1 MSIQIW
7 EFSEIKCSSIKL
19 LSNAWFPV
27 TVVPSALCTL
37 SGGMRW
43 WGTSNYTVDYTGNYK
58 TFSFSGGIN
67 ITRLK
72 AEKFAFLFQKVC
84 YWLPSN
90 KVWCVSSIPQL
101 VLHIADMC
109 IHGKFQTS
117 KKKLSVVI
125 YKYNTVVGQA
135 PLSIGFSRQEYR
147 SGLLVRPPRDLPSP
161 GIEPGFPALQPDFFT
176 ICATREAHKWV
187 KVIIFP

>member
-37 SGGMRW
+37 SSGMRW

-117 KKKLSVVI
+117 KKKIISCDLLIAYCSWPGSSVHRI
-125 YKYNTVVGQA
+125 LQA
-135 PLSIGFSRQEYR
+135 RIQKWFASSSSKGSSQ
-147 SGLLVRPPRDLPSP
+147 PRDRTWVSCIAARLFYHLCYQGSP
-161 GIEPGFPALQPDFFT
+161 
-176 ICATREAHKWV
+176 
-187 KVIIFP
+187 